1 MATLKI
7 PNFPITPLVI
17 NPSNYSYNLL
27 LHVEGYGAAEI
38 FTTSTFRSHATQFY
52 ALCLSECQIST
63 YLLLIP
69 KSLQKIRCPNSHT
82 APLFILCIASIFLFD
97 IHQDTC
103 INTTKPYKM
112 QPTETRK

>member
-1 MATLKI
+1 
-7 PNFPITPLVI
+7 
-17 NPSNYSYNLL
+17 
-27 LHVEGYGAAEI
+27 
-38 FTTSTFRSHATQFY
+38 
-52 ALCLSECQIST
+52 
-63 YLLLIP
+63 
-69 KSLQKIRCPNSHT
+69 LQKIRCPNSHT